1 MFSLECLRENRRGGR
16 KTVGID
22 KKRPLHIEK
31 ECVRVIIL
39 THHYK
44 IIGDMY
50 IPRSGRLSDYLN
62 KTLAGAETDIF
73 IPVTNAECF
82 AIEDGQLKYIAEF
95 ISINK
100 NHIHLIFPYKG
111 K

>member
-1 MFSLECLRENRRGGR
+1 MENRQGEKSVEMDR
-16 KTVGID
+16 
-22 KKRPLHIEK
+22 KRPLHIDK

-50 IPRSGRLSDYLN
+50 IPKSGRLSDYLN

-82 AIEDGQLKYIAEF
+82 AVEDGKLKYIAEF

>member
-1 MFSLECLRENRRGGR
+1 MEFDR
-16 KTVGID
+16 
-22 KKRPLHIEK
+22 KRPLHIDK
-31 ECVRVIIL
+31 ESVRVIAL

-50 IPRSGRLSDYLN
+50 IPKAGRLSDYLN

-73 IPVTNAECF
+73 IPITNAECF
-82 AIEDGQLKYIAEF
+82 SVMDGQLKYMAEF
-95 ISINK
+95 ISLNK
-100 NHIHLIFPYKG
+100 NHIHMIFPYKG